1 VFRKLEISAND
12 YVGLAGY
19 CSLGKEE
26 GILPLYEIDGI
37 SADGNAAFERP
48 GKAVVAC
55 AGARL
60 LAQKTYQVI
69 LNVEGA
75 GA

>member
-1 VFRKLEISAND
+1 LFRKLEISAND
-12 YVGLAGY
+12 FIGLAGY

-37 SADGNAAFERP
+37 FADGNEVPEQPA
-48 GKAVVAC
+48 KAVVAR
-55 AGARL
+55 AGGQL